1 MFWHAVL
8 IDIEEVEELEELE
21 DLVLDVELELVL
33 ELLIEL
39 LLLAEKLELDDGVL
53 TPSDPPP
60 QPVHS
65 NRIASNHIRDRLE
78 LFIVHVI
85 EFPLIFDLKLV
96 DWSLD
101 YALLLK
107 I

>member
-1 MFWHAVL
+1 M
-8 IDIEEVEELEELE
+8 
-21 DLVLDVELELVL
+21 LDVELELV
-33 ELLIEL
+33 IEL
-39 LLLAEKLELDDGVL
+39 LLLAEKLELDGL
-53 TPSDPPP
+53 KLSPSDPPP

-107 I
+107 S